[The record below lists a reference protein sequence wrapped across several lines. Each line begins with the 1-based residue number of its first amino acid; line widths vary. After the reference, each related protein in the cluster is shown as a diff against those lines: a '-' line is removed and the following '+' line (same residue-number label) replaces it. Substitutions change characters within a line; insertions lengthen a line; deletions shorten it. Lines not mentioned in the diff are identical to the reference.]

1 MKKGN
6 AVSETTRDLLDGVRP
21 GDVQRIRNW
30 DHHQGNVRLSF
41 NVGQQ
46 PKNEKVVGV
55 FLFLGQEPLDETKP
69 QLDLEK
75 RMNDLGW
82 FKKET

>member
-1 MKKGN
+1 MSG
-6 AVSETTRDLLDGVRP
+6 LLDGLKPGSVVRA
-21 GDVQRIRNW
+21 RNW
-30 DHHQGNVRLSF
+30 DHHQGNGRFTF
-41 NVGQQ
+41 NTGDRKTVA
-46 PKNEKVVGV
+46 V
-55 FLFLGQEPLDETKP
+55 FLLLGNEPRDENEP